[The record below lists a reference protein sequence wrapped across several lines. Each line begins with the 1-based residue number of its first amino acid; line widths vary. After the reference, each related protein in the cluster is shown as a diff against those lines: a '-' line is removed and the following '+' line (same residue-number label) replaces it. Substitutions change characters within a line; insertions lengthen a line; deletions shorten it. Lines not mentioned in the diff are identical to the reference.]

1 MFHVLPPGFLP
12 PATLLQ
18 VAIAPLVSE
27 LPLLPPPPLLV
38 PMLSLPP
45 PPLLV
50 PMLPLLLL
58 LLLLLLGVWVGV
70 LVAAFFSFLH
80 FTKKPN

>member
-1 MFHVLPPGFLP
+1 MFSVCCLLISC
-12 PATLLQ
+12 LLQ
-18 VAIAPLVSE
+18 RYFKSPLPAPLVSE

-38 PMLSLPP
+38 PMLP
-45 PPLLV
+45 
-50 PMLPLLLL
+50 LL
-58 LLLLLLGVWVGV
+58 LLLLLLGVGVGV

>member
-1 MFHVLPPGFLP
+1 MCFMCCLLVSC
-12 PATLLQ
+12 LLQ
-18 VAIAPLVSE
+18 RYLKSPLPAPLVSE

-38 PMLSLPP
+38 PMLP
-45 PPLLV
+45 
-50 PMLPLLLL
+50 L

>member
-1 MFHVLPPGFLP
+1 MCFMCLLVSC
-12 PATLLQ
+12 LLQ
-18 VAIAPLVSE
+18 RYLKSPLPAPLVSE

-38 PMLSLPP
+38 PMLP
-45 PPLLV
+45 
-50 PMLPLLLL
+50 
-58 LLLLLLGVWVGV
+58 LLLLLGVWVGV